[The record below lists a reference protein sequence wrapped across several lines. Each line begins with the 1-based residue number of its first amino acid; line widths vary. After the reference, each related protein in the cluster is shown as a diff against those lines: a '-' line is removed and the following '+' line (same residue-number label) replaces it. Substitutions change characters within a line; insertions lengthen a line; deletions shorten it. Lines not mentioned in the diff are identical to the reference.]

1 MPNDPTIKQPK
12 QIIVEGNDEIR
23 VFNSLSKHLNIQDLE
38 VQHYGGNPK
47 LRQFLKTF
55 RSLSDFRLVRSLAVV
70 ADANSNRAGR
80 EQQIR
85 DALSNANLP
94 APSRPLESVSNGD
107 LKVAYLVV
115 PHNVEGTMI
124 ENVCLDSVKTDP
136 AMECVDLYFECISQA
151 KIQGPKITKM
161 PKARVHAFLASRE
174 RPDLRLGE
182 AAEKGIWEFDT
193 DAFLPL
199 KDLLSIL

>member
-12 QIIVEGNDEIR
+12 QVIVEGNDEIR
-23 VFNSLSKHLNIQDLE
+23 VFESLSKHLNIHDLE
-38 VQHYGGNPK
+38 VRHYGGSPK

-55 RSLSDFRLVRSLAVV
+55 RSSSEFDLVRSLAIV
-70 ADANSNRAGR
+70 ADANSNRNGR
-80 EQQIR
+80 EQRIQG
-85 DALSNANLP
+85 ALSNAGLP
-94 APSRPLESVSNGD
+94 VPPRPLESVSNGD

-124 ENVCLDSVKTDP
+124 EDVCLDSVKTDP
-136 AMECVDLYFECISQA
+136 VMECIDRYFECISQTNT
-151 KIQGPKITKM
+151 QGPREVWM
-161 PKARVHAFLASRE
+161 SKARVHAFLASRD

-182 AAEKGIWEFDT
+182 AAEKGLWTFDT

-199 KDLLSIL
+199 KDLMSIL

>member
-1 MPNDPTIKQPK
+1 MTDDLKIKQPK

-23 VFNSLSKHLNIQDLE
+23 VFKSLSKCLNIQDLE
-38 VQHYGGNPK
+38 VQHYGGTPK

-55 RSLSDFRLVRSLAVV
+55 RSLSDFRLVRSLAIV
-70 ADANSNRAGR
+70 ADANSNRNGR
-80 EQQIR
+80 EQRIQG
-85 DALSNANLP
+85 ALSNAGLP
-94 APSRPLESVSNGD
+94 VPPRPLEAVSNGD

-124 ENVCLDSVKTDP
+124 EDVCLDSVKTDP

-151 KIQGPKITKM
+151 EMQGPREVWM
-161 PKARVHAFLASRE
+161 SKARVHAFLASRD

-199 KDLLSIL
+199 KDLMSIL

>member
-1 MPNDPTIKQPK
+1 VPNDPTIKQPK

-38 VQHYGGNPK
+38 VRHYGGNPK

-55 RSLSDFRLVRSLAVV
+55 RSLSEFGLVRSLAVV
-70 ADANSNRAGR
+70 ADANSNRASR
-80 EQQIR
+80 EQQIH
-85 DALSNANLP
+85 DALSDANLP
-94 APSRPLESVSNGD
+94 APTKPLESISNGD

-124 ENVCLDSVKTDP
+124 EDVCLGSVKTDP
-136 AMECVDLYFECISQA
+136 AMECIDRYFECVSQA
-151 KIQGPKITKM
+151 KIQGPREVWM
-161 PKARVHAFLASRE
+161 SKARVHAFLASRE

>member
-1 MPNDPTIKQPK
+1 MPDDPKVKQSK
-12 QIIVEGNDEIR
+12 LLIVEGNDEIR
-23 VFNSLSKHLNIQDLE
+23 VFKSLSKYLNIQDLE
-38 VQHYGGNPK
+38 VRHYGGNSK

-55 RSLSDFRLVRSLAVV
+55 SSLSEFGLFRSLAVV

-85 DALSNANLP
+85 DALSNASLP
-94 APSRPLESVSNGD
+94 VPSRPLEVVSNGD

-124 ENVCLDSVKTDP
+124 EDVCLDSVKTDP
-136 AMECVDLYFECISQA
+136 AIECVDLYFECVSQA
-151 KIQGPKITKM
+151 DIPGPREVWM
-161 PKARVHAFLASRE
+161 SKARVHAFLASRD

-182 AAEKGIWEFDT
+182 AVEKGIWEFDT

-199 KDLLSIL
+199 KELLRIL

>member
-1 MPNDPTIKQPK
+1 MPDDRKIKQPK
-12 QIIVEGNDEIR
+12 QVIVEGNDEIR
-23 VFNSLSKHLNIQDLE
+23 VFESLSKHLNIYDLE
-38 VQHYGGNPK
+38 VRHYGGSPK

-55 RSLSDFRLVRSLAVV
+55 RSSSEFDLVRSLAIV
-70 ADANSNRAGR
+70 ADANSNRNGR
-80 EQQIR
+80 EQRIQG
-85 DALSNANLP
+85 ALSNAGLP
-94 APSRPLESVSNGD
+94 VPPRPLESVSNDD

-124 ENVCLDSVKTDP
+124 EDVCLDSVKTDP
-136 AMECVDLYFECISQA
+136 AMECVDLYFECVSQA
-151 KIQGPKITKM
+151 DIQGPREVWM
-161 PKARVHAFLASRE
+161 SKARAHAFLASRD

-182 AAEKGIWEFDT
+182 AAEKGLWTFDT

>member
-1 MPNDPTIKQPK
+1 MPDDLKIEQPK
-12 QIIVEGNDEIR
+12 QVIVEGNDEVR
-23 VFNSLSKHLNIQDLE
+23 VFESLSKHLNIQDWQ
-38 VQHYGGNPK
+38 VRHYGGSDN
-47 LRQFLKTF
+47 LRRFLKTF
-55 RSLSDFRLVRSLAVV
+55 RSSSEFDLVRSLAIV
-70 ADANSNRAGR
+70 ADANSNRNGR
-80 EQQIR
+80 EQRIHG
-85 DALSNANLP
+85 ALSNAGLP
-94 APSRPLESVSNGD
+94 VPSKPLESISNGD

-124 ENVCLDSVKTDP
+124 EDVCLDSVKADP
-136 AMECVDLYFECISQA
+136 AMECVDRYFECISQTNT
-151 KIQGPKITKM
+151 QGPREVWM
-161 PKARVHAFLASRE
+161 SKARVHAFLASRD